1 MEQAKSTSK
10 EKMQYTEAAGHSMS
24 LHWNYNTNC
33 NTIIVS

>member
-24 LHWNYNTNC
+24 IHG
-33 NTIIVS
+33 TIIRTAILL